1 LGYNGGEG
9 FEDVLGVGSDA
20 VGLVFEFGAD
30 DAAGVEDERG
40 WEGLVFAGRS
50 TAAGVPEAKL
60 VRDEETG
67 VAEDDEAEAK
77 LLLEFPVLG
86 GRIRGDADDVGAKAS
101 DV

>member
-20 VGLVFEFGAD
+20 VGLVLQLGAD

-50 TAAGVPEAKL
+50 AAAGVPEANL
-60 VRDEETG
+60 VRYEEAG
-67 VAEDDEAEAK
+67 VGEDDEAQAES
-77 LLLEFPVLG
+77 LLEVPVLG
-86 GRIRGDADDVGAKAS
+86 GRIWGNADDVGAKAS